1 MKMASLNII
10 DIIDKFMVMIVRYGG
25 SSIVRLVY
33 RSENNRIKVTFYAS
47 LVARF
52 LAIKWSRD

>member
-10 DIIDKFMVMIVRYGG
+10 DIIDKFMVMIIRYEG
-25 SSIVRLVY
+25 SSIARLVY
-33 RSENNRIKVTFYAS
+33 RSENNRIKVTFHAS